1 MSEQIADGTVETP
14 NVEDLQARLAKAEA
28 KIVELKKA
36 PTKEETTT
44 EEKVE
49 ETKTEEVVET
59 KKEEDMETRVA
70 RAVAEAMIANNN
82 VTSNNMSMSG
92 TPAPA
97 DTFSL
102 KTMSEY
108 NALNATEQRKHMQEC
123 IKKTGEF
130 SFKMNEE

>member
-14 NVEDLQARLAKAEA
+14 SVEDLQARLAKAEA
-28 KIVELKKA
+28 KIVELKKT

-44 EEKVE
+44 EV
-49 ETKTEEVVET
+49 KTEEVVET
-59 KKEEDMETRVA
+59 KTEEDMETRVA

-102 KTMSEY
+102 NTMSEY

>member
-14 NVEDLQARLAKAEA
+14 KVEDLQVALAKAEA

-36 PTKEETTT
+36 PIETPKEDVAEDATT
-44 EEKVE
+44 ETVE
-49 ETKTEEVVET
+49 AATDEN
-59 KKEEDMETRVA
+59 METRIA

-108 NALNATEQRKHMQEC
+108 SALNATDQRKHMQEC

-130 SFKMNEE
+130 SFKYNED

>member
-28 KIVELKKA
+28 KIVELKTK
-36 PTKEETTT
+36 PSEPKEEAPK
-44 EEKVE
+44 EEIVKE
-49 ETKTEEVVET
+49 EESKTEDNM
-59 KKEEDMETRVA
+59 EERIA

-82 VTSNNMSMSG
+82 VASNNMSMAG

-102 KTMSEY
+102 KTVSEY
-108 NALNATEQRKHMQEC
+108 NSMSAAEQSKHMKEC
-123 IKKTGEF
+123 IEKTGGF
-130 SFKMNEE
+130 SFK